1 MPIVRLL
8 ELDWRRALPGVAV
21 IFIGITLALYFENW
35 NEARKKRALGQ
46 QLLVKMVD
54 NLVVLYSADPKK
66 RKGLSRNV
74 ARNSSSRSFRFPPGG
89 GFISW
94 ILTGTSL
101 RLGRKADSIPYWID
115 QLGVV
120 NSAKYRRP
128 R

>member
-54 NLVVLYSADPKK
+54 NLVVLYSAEPEK
-66 RKGLSRNV
+66 
-74 ARNSSSRSFRFPPGG
+74 
-89 GFISW
+89 
-94 ILTGTSL
+94 T
-101 RLGRKADSIPYWID
+101 
-115 QLGVV
+115 QGVV
-120 NSAKYRRP
+120 EECGAEFIKSIFSFPAGRRFHFMDP
-128 R
+128 DGNEFAAWSEG